1 MVWADCLQV
10 PLTDLDKVRLAV
22 VIKGVQTILPAGTE
36 ATLETQLQRPIRAM
50 VQIVKDREA
59 EVLKNVRDFAGEVFE
74 KISELQNR
82 EKEIS
87 FHQLLW

>member
-1 MVWADCLQV
+1 
-10 PLTDLDKVRLAV
+10 
-22 VIKGVQTILPAGTE
+22 
-36 ATLETQLQRPIRAM
+36 M